1 MNTKQLENII
11 DFLES
16 VYTEDR
22 QLNTAVKHFIDVVAP
37 WNYAPVVDGKLTYIL
52 RALKVTYPEITEL
65 LEYYFLEAKDMDWW
79 WMIES
84 NGKRYKYWSKEDII
98 QSMID
103 FWYII

>member
-37 WNYAPVVDGKLTYIL
+37 
-52 RALKVTYPEITEL
+52 
-65 LEYYFLEAKDMDWW
+65 
-79 WMIES
+79 
-84 NGKRYKYWSKEDII
+84 
-98 QSMID
+98 
-103 FWYII
+103 